1 MQRIIPNYNI
11 LNKLYESTNSIVYR
25 GYRTRDNL
33 PVILKLLNKEYP
45 KPIEL
50 SRFNREYEITSNMN
64 LDGVIRCYSLEPCEN
79 SLIMVIEDFGG
90 ESINK
95 LFLNS
100 KMDVLQFLPIAI
112 VIVDILAK
120 IHQKHIIHKDI
131 NPANI
136 VFNPKTGKLKII
148 DFGISTELSKEN
160 PELINPNVIE
170 GTLSYISPEQT
181 GRINR
186 PIDYRTDFYSLGVM
200 FYELLTGETPFK
212 TDDKMEMIHC
222 HIAKIPI
229 LPQILN
235 PNIPSMIAMIVMKLL
250 VKDAEDR
257 YKSAYGIAEDLRICL
272 NQLKKHGR
280 IEQFQIGQKEIPSSL
295 NISQKIYG
303 RDEEIKQILES
314 FNQVKSGMKK
324 LLLVGGYSGI
334 GKSSVVNE
342 IHKSI
347 TDSRVFFISG
357 KYDQFKRNIPY
368 IAIIQA
374 FKELIKYILAESKD
388 VTLNF
393 KKKLL
398 NAFGSSGQVIIDVIP
413 ELELIIE
420 KQPTVDQLDPEQSRN
435 RFNMLFQNFLQV
447 FASKE
452 HPLIIFLDD
461 LQWVD
466 LPSLKLIELFMTD
479 IENSYLLIIGAYRDN
494 EVNDYHPLMITIDD
508 LKKKQVDIQLLN
520 LKPLTIELSNMLIS
534 GTFSKRAED
543 CLPLSKI
550 CVEKTLGNPFFI
562 NQLLLFLYEDKK
574 IYFDI
579 IKNDWCFDL
588 NEINASNISDNVVDL
603 MVQKILKLPENTQKL
618 IQLASCI
625 GNKFDLDM
633 LSIVY
638 EESKI
643 KTVEVLFEAL
653 KENLILPIDNSYKF
667 ISIFNVHLN
676 IPYRFSHDRIQQAAY
691 SMIEESDKK
700 KLHFKIGRLLLN
712 NLNEEAQEEKL
723 FDIVNHLNF
732 GIDLIYEQ
740 NEKDKIIEL
749 NLKAGKKAKN
759 SAAYSNAY
767 EYLLKGLDIIG
778 DDGWEKNYRLT
789 LFFHEE
795 AAGAAYLNTDYDKT
809 EYHFNIID
817 KKVTNI
823 LDKVAFY
830 EIKILVLIG
839 QGKYKE
845 ALNVGLQILR
855 LLGVK
860 YPKNPNI
867 IYVLFAILKLKMV
880 FIGKTDEV
888 ILGISDLKDPFA
900 LVKIRIMQKIGSAAF
915 LSKPEL
921 FILLM
926 TDAIKI
932 TMKYGFD
939 QLSSTGYFIPLGLVY
954 CDMGDIDN
962 GYRFAKIA
970 LRMLEDKSSIK
981 TETTRIYMLM
991 HSFIQH
997 WKNHLKESFQPLLF
1011 SYQSRIQTGDI
1022 ESACYALMFYN
1033 YKVFFSGKNLKEIEI
1048 EQLKY
1053 IKATKNLKQ
1062 KMPLDS
1068 LNILYQM
1075 ILNLT
1080 SPYEISTHFTGVFF
1094 DEDKMLEKLKKEEN
1108 FFSTSIFC
1116 ILKLMLNYLSWQY
1129 KDGHSFSIET
1139 GKYSKTVLGTIFIP
1153 IFNFYDSLNILAL
1166 SESVQAKERK
1176 RLLKKIAENQKKMKL
1191 WAHHAPMNFLNKWYL
1206 VEAEKA
1212 RILKQDIKAIE
1223 YYDKAINLSK
1233 ENEYIQEEALAN
1245 ELASK
1250 FFIAKGNN
1258 DIASVYLNK
1267 AIYKY
1272 ELWGASAKVK
1282 HLKDHFPLLIFK
1294 SNRFSLSEDDKKK
1307 TQLSS
1312 SSSEDALELDHITI
1326 IKSSQAISQE
1336 TVLEQLI
1343 KTLMKL
1349 SIENAGAQNGFLILE
1364 NKGQLCIEAEINLN
1378 EEARTLKEPIPIE
1391 SDLLEE
1397 VFSIPV
1403 SIINYAVK
1411 THECVIINNAM
1422 QNKQFISDKYI
1433 IKNKPKS
1440 VLCMPILHHA
1450 KLLGILYMENNLTTD
1465 AFTKDRLE
1473 VLKILTSQAAI
1484 SIENARLYTNLE
1496 EKINERTEQLAE
1508 SNKKLSQAII
1518 QVEST
1523 SQAKSEFLAKMSHEI
1538 RTPLNAIMGMT
1549 QILLEDDLALK
1560 QKDRINTI
1568 KSSSEHLLN
1577 IINDILDFSK
1587 IESGKLTL
1595 EQIPFDLLDCVKQV
1609 EEMIAIKFKQS
1620 GLIFSSAIEKSI
1632 HSHRIGDTV
1641 RIKQILL
1648 NLLSNA
1654 IKFTHQGDIILEI
1667 KNFDQIYQPEMLLF
1681 SVQDTGIG
1689 ISKEQQKIIFEEF
1702 SQADSSTT
1710 RKYGGTGLGLSISK
1724 KLIEKMGGTIWIES
1738 ELNKGTKFLFTLFLP
1753 KSEPLEE
1760 TAEPEISTPLLHNI
1774 PKFSRSLKVLYAE
1787 DNEKNIEV
1795 LRAFLEHLPVD
1806 LDIVNDGQS
1815 AIDTFTS
1822 SNYDLVFMDIEMP
1835 VMDGCTATEHI
1846 RIYEKEKKLKE
1857 TPIIALTASAFDD
1870 TKKRCYESGCTDFI
1884 SKPFKKTEIVNSLYK
1899 YANNNNLKENLSILY
1914 AEDNENNRKVLCFY
1928 LEQLPI
1934 KVDIAENGEEAF
1946 KKFIT
1951 NKYDLVLMDMEMPV
1965 MDGNEASQSIR
1976 RYEEEKRLSP
1986 IPIIALTAN
1995 RFEDIQDRYD
2005 MKNYSAFLSKPF
2017 AKKDL
2022 LDLISKIIK

>member
-1 MQRIIPNYNI
+1 MQKIIPNYDI
-11 LNKLYESTNSIVYR
+11 LDKLYESSNSIVYR

-50 SRFNREYEITSNMN
+50 SRFNREYEITSNIN
-64 LDGVIRCYSLEPCEN
+64 LDGVIRCYSLEPYEN

-100 KMDVLQFLPIAI
+100 PMDLLQFLNIAI

-136 VFNPKTGKLKII
+136 VFNPKTGQLKII
-148 DFGISTELSKEN
+148 DFGISTELSKET
-160 PELINPNVIE
+160 PELFNPNVIE

-200 FYELLTGETPFK
+200 FYELLTGEIPFK

-222 HIAKIPI
+222 HIAKMPI

-257 YKSAYGIAEDLRICL
+257 YKSAYGLAEDLKICL
-272 NQLKKHGR
+272 NQLKKYGR

-303 RDEEIKQILES
+303 RDEEINEILKS

-324 LLLVGGYSGI
+324 FLLVGGYSGI

-374 FKELIKYILAESKD
+374 FKELIRYVLAGSKD

-393 KKKLL
+393 KEKLL

-420 KQPTVDQLDPEQSRN
+420 KQPKVDQLDPEQSRN

-479 IENSYLLIIGAYRDN
+479 IENRYLLIIGAYRDN

-508 LKKKQVDIQLLN
+508 LKKKQIDIQLLN
-520 LKPLTIELSNMLIS
+520 LKPLNIKHSNMLIS
-534 GTFSKRAED
+534 GTFSKRPED
-543 CLPLSKI
+543 CRHLAKI

-579 IKNDWCFDL
+579 NKNEWCFDL
-588 NEINASNISDNVVDL
+588 NQINAASISDNVVDL
-603 MVQKILKLPENTQKL
+603 MVQKILTLRENTQKL
-618 IQLASCI
+618 IKLASCI
-625 GNKFDLDM
+625 GNKFDLDI

-638 EESKI
+638 ETSKI

-667 ISIFNVHLN
+667 ISIFNDHLN

-700 KLHFKIGRLLLN
+700 KLHLKVGRLLLD
-712 NLNEEAQEEKL
+712 NLHGEAQDEKL

-740 NEKDKIIEL
+740 NEKDKIVEL
-749 NLKAGKKAKN
+749 NLQAGKKAKN
-759 SAAYSNAY
+759 SAAYSNSY
-767 EYLLKGLDIIG
+767 EYLLKGLSIIG
-778 DDGWEKNYRLT
+778 EDGWGKNYKLT
-789 LFFHEE
+789 LSLHEE
-795 AAGAAYLNTDYDKT
+795 AAEASYLNTDYDKT
-809 EYHFNIID
+809 AYHFNIID
-817 KKVTNI
+817 EKVTNI
-823 LDKVAFY
+823 LDKVTIY
-830 EIKILVLIG
+830 RIKILMLIG
-839 QGKYKE
+839 QGKYEE
-845 ALNVGLQILR
+845 AVDTGAKILGFF
-855 LLGVK
+855 GVK
-860 YPKNPNI
+860 YPKNPKTRHLI
-867 IYVLFAILKLKMV
+867 FAIIKLKMA
-880 FIGKTDEV
+880 IMGKSDEYFFE
-888 ILGISDLKDPFA
+888 LGDLKDPFA
-900 LVKIRIMQKIGSAAF
+900 LAKLRIIHQIGSAAF
-915 LSKPEL
+915 LFNPEL

-926 TDAIKI
+926 VSAFKI
-932 TMKYGFD
+932 IIKYGFD
-939 QLSSTGYFIPLGLVY
+939 QSSSTGFFVPVGLIQLN
-954 CDMGDIDN
+954 MGDIDSC
-962 GYRFAKIA
+962 YRFGKLA
-970 LRMLEDKSSIK
+970 LRLLEKKINNKS
-981 TETTRIYMLM
+981 ETTRIYLQMYCL
-991 HSFIQH
+991 IDH
-997 WKNHLKESFQPLLF
+997 WKAHLKNSLKPLLF
-1011 SYQSRIQTGDI
+1011 SYQSRLQTGDI
-1022 ESACYALMFYN
+1022 ESAGHALWAYN
-1033 YKVFFSGKNLKEIEI
+1033 YNVFFSGKSLKEIEK
-1048 EQLKY
+1048 EQLKF
-1053 IKATKNLKQ
+1053 IKEAKKLKQ
-1062 KMPLDS
+1062 KMPYDS
-1068 LNILYQM
+1068 ISILHRTT
-1075 ILNLT
+1075 LT
-1080 SPYEISTHFTGVFF
+1080 LLYPYEISTHLSEEFS
-1094 DEDKMLEKLKKEEN
+1094 DEDKIIENLKKERV
-1108 FFSTSIFC
+1108 TLC
-1116 ILKLMLNYLSWQY
+1116 IAQFYVLKLILNYLAWQY
-1129 KDGHSFSIET
+1129 KDADSMSIEAK
-1139 GKYSKTVLGTIFIP
+1139 KYSKVLLGNICYANLI
-1153 IFNFYDSLNILAL
+1153 FYDSLNSIIIA
-1166 SESVQAKERK
+1166 ESTNPKEK
-1176 RLLKKIAENQKKMKL
+1176 QRLLKKIAGNQKKMKL
-1191 WAHHAPMNFLNKWYL
+1191 WAYHAPMNFLNKWCL

-1272 ELWGASAKVK
+1272 ELWGASTKVK
-1282 HLKDHFPLLIFK
+1282 HLKDYYPLLIFK
-1294 SNRFSLSEDDKKK
+1294 SNRFFLSEYDKQK

-1312 SSSEDALELDHITI
+1312 SSSEDALELDNITI
-1326 IKSSQAISQE
+1326 IKSSQAISKE

-1343 KTLMKL
+1343 KTLLKL
-1349 SIENAGAQNGFLILE
+1349 AIENAGAQNGFLILE
-1364 NKGQLCIEAEINLN
+1364 NKGQLCIESEINSN
-1378 EEARTLKEPIPIE
+1378 EEARTLKVPIPIE

-1403 SIINYAVK
+1403 SIINYAAK
-1411 THECVIINNAM
+1411 THECVIINDAM

-1440 VLCMPILHHA
+1440 VLCMPILHKG
-1450 KLLGILYMENNLTTD
+1450 KLLGILYLENNLTTD

-1484 SIENARLYTNLE
+1484 SIENARLYTTLE

-1508 SNKKLSQAII
+1508 SNNKLSKAII
-1518 QVEST
+1518 QVESA

-1609 EEMIAIKFKQS
+1609 EEMIDIKFKQS
-1620 GLIFSSAIEKSI
+1620 GLLFSSTIEKSI

-1667 KNFDQIYQPEMLLF
+1667 KNFDQINQPEMLLF

-1760 TAEPEISTPLLHNI
+1760 ITEPEISSPLLHNI

-1795 LRAFLEHLPVD
+1795 LRVFLEHLPVD

-1815 AIDTFTS
+1815 ALDTFIS
-1822 SNYDLVFMDIEMP
+1822 SIYDLVFMDIEMP

-1884 SKPFKKTEIVNSLYK
+1884 SKPFKKSEIVNSLYK
-1899 YANNNNLKENLSILY
+1899 YANINNFKENLSILY

-1934 KVDIAENGEEAF
+1934 KIDIAENGEEAF

-1965 MDGNEASQSIR
+1965 MDGNEASQLIR
-1976 RYEEEKRLSP
+1976 RYEEEKKLSP

-1995 RFEDIQDRYD
+1995 RFEDIKDRYD
-2005 MKNYSAFLSKPF
+2005 MKNYNAFLSKPF
-2017 AKKDL
+2017 TKKDL